1 MALIDRFRRG
11 RKSTNSVNHV
21 QRFGAVN
28 FFSSFISRK
37 KYSDVYYWL
46 VISRIFRGLQNVCFD
61 VSQDVGSDKIKT
73 QLSDL
78 LRFLNNNLTALV
90 WQLWNNGVIVL
101 ETTKDKGKWYAVPY
115 ENLQFDGN
123 GAVIG
128 HDYVLYSEP
137 YMFLRKTDVT
147 LLKETMGAIDVYKN
161 SDIYLTKT
169 FGAFGILSGSEM
181 GINAADKEELQQQ
194 LKERAGTTEAKD
206 QFIISNSPLNFSQI
220 DFKIKELQLPDKVK
234 DEIKVLCAHFGVPYD
249 LIPMS
254 GQSTYANQMAAIV
267 DFYRS
272 CISPLAE
279 QILSLARYIV
289 LKKYV
294 TIPTTAVTFR
304 IDNVAE
310 LADDRTAMI
319 DYKLKVADYAAK
331 LRELGVDIP
340 EEVKNELEK
349 NWI

>member
-1 MALIDRFRRG
+1 MALIDRFRR

-21 QRFGAVN
+21 QGFGAVN
-28 FFSSFISRK
+28 FFSSLISRK
-37 KYSDVYYWL
+37 KYSDIYYWL

-61 VSQDVGSDKIKT
+61 VSQDVDSAKIKT

-78 LRFLNNNLTALV
+78 LRFLNANLTALI
-90 WQLWNNGVIVL
+90 WQLWNNGVVVL
-101 ETTKDKGKWYAVPY
+101 ETTNEGKWYAEPY
-115 ENLQFDGN
+115 ERLQFDGN
-123 GAVIG
+123 GAIIG
-128 HDYVLYSEP
+128 HKYVLYSEP
-137 YMFLRKTDVT
+137 YMFLRKTDVL
-147 LLKETMGAIDVYKN
+147 LLKETLGAIDTYKN

-194 LKERAGTTEAKD
+194 LKDRAGTTEAKD
-206 QFIISNSPLNFSQI
+206 QFIISNSPLTFAQI
-220 DFKIKELQLPDKVK
+220 DFKIKELQLPEKVK

-254 GQSTYANQMAAIV
+254 GQSTYANQTAAIV

-294 TIPTTAVTFR
+294 NIPTQAVTFR

-331 LRELGVDIP
+331 LYDLGIDIP
-340 EEVKNELEK
+340 EEVKTELK
-349 NWI
+349 SNWI

>member
-11 RKSTNSVNHV
+11 RKSVNSVNHV

-28 FFSSFISRK
+28 FFSSFVSRK

-61 VSQDVGSDKIKT
+61 VAQDVGSDKVKM

-90 WQLWNNGVIVL
+90 WQLWNNGFIVM
-101 ETTKDKGKWYAVPY
+101 ETDKNGKWYSVP
-115 ENLQFDGN
+115 FDKIQTNGN
-123 GAVIG
+123 GAVIN

-137 YMFLRKTDVT
+137 YMFLRKTDVV
-147 LLKETMGAIDVYKN
+147 LLKETLGAIDVYKN

-181 GINAADKEELQQQ
+181 GINAADKEEIQEQ

-206 QFIISNSPLNFSQI
+206 QFIISNSPINFSQI

-254 GQSTYANQMAAIV
+254 GQSTYANQTAAIV

-294 TIPTTAVTFR
+294 TIPTTAITFR

-319 DYKLKVADYAAK
+319 DYKLKVADLAK
-331 LRELGVDIP
+331 RMSELNIELPDYII
-340 EEVKNELEK
+340 NELK
-349 NWI
+349 DD

>member
-28 FFSSFISRK
+28 FFSSFVSRK

-61 VSQDVGSDKIKT
+61 VSQEVGSDKVKT

-90 WQLWNNGVIVL
+90 WQLWNNGFIVL
-101 ETTKDKGKWYAVPY
+101 ETDKNGKWYYV
-115 ENLQFDGN
+115 QFDNIQTNGN
-123 GAVIG
+123 GAVIN

-147 LLKETMGAIDVYKN
+147 LLKETLGAIDVYKN

-206 QFIISNSPLNFSQI
+206 QFIISNSPINFSQI
-220 DFKIKELQLPDKVK
+220 DFKIKELQLSDKIK

-249 LIPMS
+249 LIPTS

-319 DYKLKVADYAAK
+319 DYKLKVADLAK
-331 LRELGVDIP
+331 RMSELKI
-340 EEVKNELEK
+340 ELPDYIINALKDE
-349 NWI
+349 

>member
-11 RKSTNSVNHV
+11 RKSANSVNHV

-28 FFSSFISRK
+28 FFSSFVSRK

-61 VSQDVGSDKIKT
+61 VSQDVGSDKVKT

-78 LRFLNNNLTALV
+78 LRFLNNNLTALI
-90 WQLWNNGVIVL
+90 WQLWNNGFIVL
-101 ETTKDKGKWYAVPY
+101 DNDKNGKWYSVP
-115 ENLQFDGN
+115 FDKIQTNGN
-123 GAVIG
+123 GAVIN

-137 YMFLRKTDVT
+137 YMFLRKTDVI
-147 LLKETMGAIDVYKN
+147 LIKETLGAIDVYKN

-181 GINAADKEELQQQ
+181 GINAADKEELQEQ

-206 QFIISNSPLNFSQI
+206 QFIISNSPINFSQI

-254 GQSTYANQMAAIV
+254 GQSTYANQTAAIV

-279 QILSLARYIV
+279 QVLSLARYIV

-294 TIPTTAVTFR
+294 TIPTTAITFR

-319 DYKLKVADYAAK
+319 DYKLKVADLAK
-331 LRELGVDIP
+331 RLSELNIVLPDYII
-340 EEVKNELEK
+340 NELKDE
-349 NWI
+349 

>member
-11 RKSTNSVNHV
+11 RKSANSVNHV

-28 FFSSFISRK
+28 FFSSYVSRK

-61 VSQDVGSDKIKT
+61 VSQEVGSDKIKT

-90 WQLWNNGVIVL
+90 WQLWNNGFVVL
-101 ETTKDKGKWYAVPY
+101 ETDKNGKWYYVP
-115 ENLQFDGN
+115 FDKIQTNGN
-123 GAVIG
+123 GAVIN

-137 YMFLRKTDVT
+137 YMFLRKTDVS
-147 LLKETMGAIDVYKN
+147 LLKETLGAIDVYKN

-181 GINAADKEELQQQ
+181 GINAADKEEIQEQ
-194 LKERAGTTEAKD
+194 LKARAGTTEAKD
-206 QFIISNSPLNFSQI
+206 QFILSNSPINFSQI
-220 DFKIKELQLPDKVK
+220 DFKIKELQLPDKIK

-254 GQSTYANQMAAIV
+254 GQSTYANQMAAIL

-319 DYKLKVADYAAK
+319 DYKLKVADLAK
-331 LRELGVDIP
+331 RMSELNIELPDYII
-340 EEVKNELEK
+340 NELK
-349 NWI
+349 DD

>member
-11 RKSTNSVNHV
+11 RKSVNSVNHV

-28 FFSSFISRK
+28 FFSSFVSRK

-61 VSQDVGSDKIKT
+61 VAQDVGSDKVKM

-90 WQLWNNGVIVL
+90 WQLWNNGFIVM
-101 ETTKDKGKWYAVPY
+101 ETDKNGKWYSVP
-115 ENLQFDGN
+115 FDKIQTNGN
-123 GAVIG
+123 GAVIN

-137 YMFLRKTDVT
+137 YMFLRKNDVT
-147 LLKETMGAIDVYKN
+147 LLKETLGAIDVYKN

-181 GINAADKEELQQQ
+181 GINAADKEEIQEQ

-206 QFIISNSPLNFSQI
+206 QFIISNSPINFSQI

-254 GQSTYANQMAAIV
+254 GQSTYANQTAAIV

-294 TIPTTAVTFR
+294 TIPTTAITFR

-319 DYKLKVADYAAK
+319 DYKLKVADLAK
-331 LRELGVDIP
+331 RMSELNIELPDYII
-340 EEVKNELEK
+340 NELK
-349 NWI
+349 DD

>member
-1 MALIDRFRRG
+1 M
-11 RKSTNSVNHV
+11 
-21 QRFGAVN
+21 
-28 FFSSFISRK
+28 
-37 KYSDVYYWL
+37 
-46 VISRIFRGLQNVCFD
+46 
-61 VSQDVGSDKIKT
+61 
-73 QLSDL
+73 
-78 LRFLNNNLTALV
+78 
-90 WQLWNNGVIVL
+90 
-101 ETTKDKGKWYAVPY
+101 
-115 ENLQFDGN
+115 
-123 GAVIG
+123 
-128 HDYVLYSEP
+128 
-137 YMFLRKTDVT
+137 
-147 LLKETMGAIDVYKN
+147 
-161 SDIYLTKT
+161 TKT

-206 QFIISNSPLNFSQI
+206 QFIISNSPLTFAQI
-220 DFKIKELQLPDKVK
+220 DFKIKELQLPEKVK

-254 GQSTYANQMAAIV
+254 GQSTYANQTAAIV

-294 TIPTTAVTFR
+294 NIPTQAVTFR

-331 LRELGVDIP
+331 LRDLGVDIP
-340 EEVKNELEK
+340 EEVKNELEN

>member
-1 MALIDRFRRG
+1 MALIDRFRRS

-28 FFSSFISRK
+28 FFSSFVSRK

-46 VISRIFRGLQNVCFD
+46 VLSRIFRGLQNVCFD
-61 VSQDVGSDKIKT
+61 VSQDVGSDKIKM

-90 WQLWNNGVIVL
+90 WQLWNNGFIVL
-101 ETTKDKGKWYAVPY
+101 EADKNGKWYSVP
-115 ENLQFDGN
+115 FDKIQTNGN
-123 GAVIG
+123 GAVIN

-137 YMFLRKTDVT
+137 YMFLRKTDLT
-147 LLKETMGAIDVYKN
+147 LLKETLGAIDVYKN

-206 QFIISNSPLNFSQI
+206 QFIISNSPINFSQI

-254 GQSTYANQMAAIV
+254 GQSTYANQTAAIV

-294 TIPTTAVTFR
+294 TIPTTAITFR

-319 DYKLKVADYAAK
+319 DYKLKVADLAK
-331 LRELGVDIP
+331 RMSDLNIDLPDYII
-340 EEVKNELEK
+340 NELKDE
-349 NWI
+349 

>member
-28 FFSSFISRK
+28 FFSSYVSRK

-61 VSQDVGSDKIKT
+61 VSQEVGSDKIKT

-90 WQLWNNGVIVL
+90 WQLWNNGFIVL
-101 ETTKDKGKWYAVPY
+101 EIDKNGKWYYVP
-115 ENLQFDGN
+115 FDNIQTNGN
-123 GAVIG
+123 GAVIN

-147 LLKETMGAIDVYKN
+147 LLKETLGAIDVYKN

-181 GINAADKEELQQQ
+181 GINAADKEEIQEQ
-194 LKERAGTTEAKD
+194 LKARAGTTEAKD
-206 QFIISNSPLNFSQI
+206 QFILSNSPINFSQI

-294 TIPTTAVTFR
+294 TIPTTAITFR

-319 DYKLKVADYAAK
+319 DYKLKVADLAK
-331 LRELGVDIP
+331 RMSELNIELPDYII
-340 EEVKNELEK
+340 NELKDE
-349 NWI
+349 

>member
-11 RKSTNSVNHV
+11 RKSVNSVNHV

-28 FFSSFISRK
+28 FFSSFVSRK

-61 VSQDVGSDKIKT
+61 VSKEVGSDKVKT

-90 WQLWNNGVIVL
+90 WQLWNNGFIVL
-101 ETTKDKGKWYAVPY
+101 ETDKNGKWYSVP
-115 ENLQFDGN
+115 FDKIQTNGN
-123 GAVIG
+123 GAIIN

-137 YMFLRKTDVT
+137 YMFLRKTDVV
-147 LLKETMGAIDVYKN
+147 LLKETLGAIDVYKN

-181 GINAADKEELQQQ
+181 GINAADKEEIQEQ
-194 LKERAGTTEAKD
+194 LKARAGTTEAKD
-206 QFIISNSPLNFSQI
+206 QFILSNSPINFSQI
-220 DFKIKELQLPDKVK
+220 DFKIKELQLPDKIK

-254 GQSTYANQMAAIV
+254 GQSTYANQTAAIV

-294 TIPTTAVTFR
+294 TIPTTAITFR

-319 DYKLKVADYAAK
+319 DYKLKVADLAK
-331 LRELGVDIP
+331 RMSELNIELPDYII
-340 EEVKNELEK
+340 NELKDE
-349 NWI
+349 

>member
-11 RKSTNSVNHV
+11 RKSANSVNHV

-28 FFSSFISRK
+28 FFSSYVSRK

-61 VSQDVGSDKIKT
+61 VAQDVGSDKIKT

-90 WQLWNNGVIVL
+90 WQLWNNGFIVL
-101 ETTKDKGKWYAVPY
+101 ETDKNGKWYYVS
-115 ENLQFDGN
+115 FDKIQTNGN
-123 GAVIG
+123 GAVIN

-147 LLKETMGAIDVYKN
+147 LLKETLGAIDVYKN

-181 GINAADKEELQQQ
+181 GINAADKEEIQEQ
-194 LKERAGTTEAKD
+194 LKARAGTTEAKD
-206 QFIISNSPLNFSQI
+206 QFILSNSPINFSQI

-294 TIPTTAVTFR
+294 TIPTTAITFR

-319 DYKLKVADYAAK
+319 DYKLKVADLAK
-331 LRELGVDIP
+331 RMSELNIDLPDYII
-340 EEVKNELEK
+340 NELKDE
-349 NWI
+349 

>member
-11 RKSTNSVNHV
+11 RKSANSVNHV

-61 VSQDVGSDKIKT
+61 VSQEVGSDKVKT

-90 WQLWNNGVIVL
+90 WQLWNNGFIVL
-101 ETTKDKGKWYAVPY
+101 ETNQNGKWYLVP
-115 ENLQFDGN
+115 FDKIQTNGD
-123 GAVIG
+123 GAVIK

-137 YMFLRKTDVT
+137 YMFLRKTDVK
-147 LLKETMGAIDVYKN
+147 LLKETLDALDVYKN

-206 QFIISNSPLNFSQI
+206 QFIISNSPINFSQI

-254 GQSTYANQMAAIV
+254 GQSTYANQTAAIV

-279 QILSLARYIV
+279 QILSLARYII

-319 DYKLKVADYAAK
+319 DYKLKVADLAK
-331 LRELGVDIP
+331 RITELNIELP
-340 EEVKNELEK
+340 EYIINELKDE
-349 NWI
+349 

>member
-1 MALIDRFRRG
+1 MALIDRFRRH
-11 RKSTNSVNHV
+11 KSTNSVNHV
-21 QRFGAVN
+21 QGFGAVN
-28 FFSSFISRK
+28 FFSSLISRK
-37 KYSDVYYWL
+37 KYSDIYYWL

-78 LRFLNNNLTALV
+78 LRFLNANLTALV
-90 WQLWNNGVIVL
+90 WQFWNNGYIVL
-101 ETTKDKGKWYAVPY
+101 ETDGKNKWYCVPF
-115 ENLQFDGN
+115 ENIQTDGK

-128 HDYVLYSEP
+128 HKYVLYSEP
-137 YMFLRKTDVT
+137 YMFLRKTDVL
-147 LLKETMGAIDVYKN
+147 LLKETLGAIDTYKN

-206 QFIISNSPLNFSQI
+206 QFIISNSPLTFAQI
-220 DFKIKELQLPDKVK
+220 DFKIKELQLPEKVK

-254 GQSTYANQMAAIV
+254 GQSTYANQTAAIV

-294 TIPTTAVTFR
+294 NIPTQAVTFR

-319 DYKLKVADYAAK
+319 DFKLKVADYAAK
-331 LRELGVDIP
+331 LREMGIDIP

>member
-46 VISRIFRGLQNVCFD
+46 VLSRIFRGLQNVCFD
-61 VSQDVGSDKIKT
+61 VSQEVGSDKVKT

-90 WQLWNNGVIVL
+90 WQLWNNGFIVL
-101 ETTKDKGKWYAVPY
+101 ETDKNGKWYYV
-115 ENLQFDGN
+115 QFDNIQTNGN
-123 GAVIG
+123 GAVIN

-147 LLKETMGAIDVYKN
+147 LLKETLGAIDVYKN

-206 QFIISNSPLNFSQI
+206 QFIISNSPINFSQI
-220 DFKIKELQLPDKVK
+220 DFKIKELQLSDKIK

-249 LIPMS
+249 LIPTS
-254 GQSTYANQMAAIV
+254 GQSTYANQTAAIV

-319 DYKLKVADYAAK
+319 DYKLKVADLAK
-331 LRELGVDIP
+331 RMSELKI
-340 EEVKNELEK
+340 ELPDYIINALKDE
-349 NWI
+349 

>member
-1 MALIDRFRRG
+1 MALIDRFRRH
-11 RKSTNSVNHV
+11 KSTNSVNHV
-21 QRFGAVN
+21 QGFGAVN
-28 FFSSFISRK
+28 FFSSLISRK
-37 KYSDVYYWL
+37 KYSDIYYWL

-78 LRFLNNNLTALV
+78 LRFLNANLTALV
-90 WQLWNNGVIVL
+90 WQLWNNGYIVL
-101 ETTKDKGKWYAVPY
+101 ETDGKNKWYYVPF
-115 ENLQFDGN
+115 EKIQTDGK

-128 HDYVLYSEP
+128 HKYVLYSEP
-137 YMFLRKTDVT
+137 YMFLRKTDVL
-147 LLKETMGAIDVYKN
+147 LLKETLGAIDTYKN

-206 QFIISNSPLNFSQI
+206 QFIISNSPLTFAQI
-220 DFKIKELQLPDKVK
+220 DFKIKELQLPEKVK

-254 GQSTYANQMAAIV
+254 GQSTYANQTAAIV

-294 TIPTTAVTFR
+294 NIPTQAVTFR

-319 DYKLKVADYAAK
+319 DFKLKVADYAAK
-331 LRELGVDIP
+331 LRDLGVDIP

>member
-1 MALIDRFRRG
+1 MALIDRLRRGG
-11 RKSTNSVNHV
+11 RKSENSVNHI
-21 QRFGAVN
+21 QTFGSVN
-28 FFSSFISRK
+28 FFSTLISRK
-37 KYSDVYYWL
+37 KYSDIFLWL
-46 VISRIFRGLQNVCFD
+46 VVSRIFRGLQNVCFD
-61 VSQDVGSDKIKT
+61 FAEDYTTERTKIR
-73 QLSDL
+73 LAGL
-78 LRFLNNNLTALV
+78 MRFINSNLTSLV

-101 ETTKDKGKWYAVPY
+101 EQNERGKWYSVPY
-115 ENLQFDGN
+115 ERLRFDGLGN
-123 GAVIG
+123 VLE

-137 YMFLRKTDVT
+137 YMFLHKTDTQIIKDT
-147 LLKETMGAIDVYKN
+147 LGAIDTYKN

-181 GINAADKEELQQQ
+181 GINASDKEELQQQ

-220 DFKIKELQLPDKVK
+220 DFKIKELQLPEKVK

-254 GQSTYANQMAAIV
+254 GQSTYANQSAAIV

-279 QILSLARYIV
+279 QVLSLVRYIV
-289 LKKYV
+289 LKRFID
-294 TIPTTAVTFR
+294 IPTQAVTFR

-310 LADDRTAMI
+310 LADDRTAKV
-319 DYKLKVADYAAK
+319 DYKLKVADLAAK
-331 LRELGVDIP
+331 MQELGIELP
-340 EEVKNELEK
+340 EYITKELQED
-349 NWI
+349 

>member
-11 RKSTNSVNHV
+11 RKSSNSVNHV

-28 FFSSFISRK
+28 FFSSFVSRK

-61 VSQDVGSDKIKT
+61 VSQDVGSDKVKT

-78 LRFLNNNLTALV
+78 LRFLNNNLTSLV
-90 WQLWNNGVIVL
+90 WQLWNNGYIVL
-101 ETTKDKGKWYAVPY
+101 DTDKNGKWYYVP
-115 ENLQFDGN
+115 FDNIQTNGN
-123 GAVIG
+123 GAVIN

-147 LLKETMGAIDVYKN
+147 LLKETLGAIDVYKN

-206 QFIISNSPLNFSQI
+206 QFIISNSPINFSQI

-294 TIPTTAVTFR
+294 TIPTTAITFR

-319 DYKLKVADYAAK
+319 DYKLKVADLAK
-331 LRELGVDIP
+331 RMTELNIELPDYII
-340 EEVKNELEK
+340 NELKDE
-349 NWI
+349 

>member
-1 MALIDRFRRG
+1 MALIDRFRR

-21 QRFGAVN
+21 QGFGAVN
-28 FFSSFISRK
+28 FFSSLVSRK
-37 KYSDVYYWL
+37 KYGDIYYWL

-73 QLSDL
+73 QLADL
-78 LRFLNNNLTALV
+78 LRFLNANLTALV
-90 WQLWNNGVIVL
+90 WQLWNNGVVVL
-101 ETTKDKGKWYAVPY
+101 DTTDNGKWYAVPY
-115 ENLQFDGN
+115 ERLQFDGN
-123 GAVIG
+123 GAVM
-128 HDYVLYSEP
+128 DYKYVLYSEP
-137 YMFLRKTDVT
+137 YMFLRKTDVL
-147 LLKETMGAIDVYKN
+147 LLKETLGAIDIYKN

-206 QFIISNSPLNFSQI
+206 QFIISNSPLTFAQI
-220 DFKIKELQLPDKVK
+220 DFKIKELQLPEKVK

-254 GQSTYANQMAAIV
+254 GQSTYANQTAAIV

-294 TIPTTAVTFR
+294 NIPTQAVTFR

-319 DYKLKVADYAAK
+319 DFKLKVADYAAK
-331 LRELGVDIP
+331 LREMGIDIP

>member
-28 FFSSFISRK
+28 FFSSFVSRK

-61 VSQDVGSDKIKT
+61 VSQEVGSDKVKT

-90 WQLWNNGVIVL
+90 WQLWNNGFIVL
-101 ETTKDKGKWYAVPY
+101 ETNQNGKWYSVPY
-115 ENLQFDGN
+115 DNIQTNGN

-128 HDYVLYSEP
+128 YNYVLYSEP

-147 LLKETMGAIDVYKN
+147 LLKETLGAIDVYKN

-181 GINAADKEELQQQ
+181 GINAADKEELQEQ

-206 QFIISNSPLNFSQI
+206 QFIISNSPINFSQI

-289 LKKYV
+289 LKKYI

-310 LADDRTAMI
+310 LADDRTAII
-319 DYKLKVADYAAK
+319 DYKLKVADLAK
-331 LRELGVDIP
+331 RLSELNIELP
-340 EEVKNELEK
+340 EYIINELKDE
-349 NWI
+349 

>member
-1 MALIDRFRRG
+1 MALIDRLRRG
-11 RKSTNSVNHV
+11 RKSANSVNHV

-28 FFSSFISRK
+28 FFSSFINNK

-46 VISRIFRGLQNVCFD
+46 VLSRIFRGLQNVCFD
-61 VSQDVGSDKIKT
+61 VAQDVGSDKVKM

-78 LRFLNNNLTALV
+78 LRFLNANLTALV
-90 WQLWNNGVIVL
+90 WQLWNNGYIVL
-101 ETTKDKGKWYAVPY
+101 DTDDHGKWYSVPY
-115 ENLQFDGN
+115 EKIQTNGN

-128 HDYVLYSEP
+128 HIYVLYSEP
-137 YMFLRKTDVT
+137 YMFLRKTDVA
-147 LLKETMGAIDVYKN
+147 LLKDTLGAIDVYKN

-206 QFIISNSPLNFSQI
+206 QFIISNSPINFSQI
-220 DFKIKELQLPDKVK
+220 DFKIKELQLSDKVK
-234 DEIKVLCAHFGVPYD
+234 DEIKVVCAHFGVPYD

-254 GQSTYANQMAAIV
+254 GQSTYANQTAAIV

-294 TIPTTAVTFR
+294 TIPTQSITFR

-319 DYKLKVADYAAK
+319 DYKLKVADLAK
-331 LRELGVDIP
+331 RMSELNIELPDYII
-340 EEVKNELEK
+340 NELKDE
-349 NWI
+349 

>member
-11 RKSTNSVNHV
+11 RKSANSVNHV

-28 FFSSFISRK
+28 FFSSFVSRK

-61 VSQDVGSDKIKT
+61 VSQDVGSDKVKT

-78 LRFLNNNLTALV
+78 LRFLNNNLTALI
-90 WQLWNNGVIVL
+90 WQLWNNGFIVL
-101 ETTKDKGKWYAVPY
+101 DNDKNGKWYSVP
-115 ENLQFDGN
+115 FDKIQTNGN
-123 GAVIG
+123 GAVIN

-137 YMFLRKTDVT
+137 YMFLRKTDVI
-147 LLKETMGAIDVYKN
+147 LIKETLGAIDVYKN

-181 GINAADKEELQQQ
+181 GINAADKEELQEQ

-206 QFIISNSPLNFSQI
+206 QFIISNSPINFSQI

-254 GQSTYANQMAAIV
+254 GQSTYANQTAAIV

-279 QILSLARYIV
+279 QVLSLARYIV

-319 DYKLKVADYAAK
+319 DYKLKVADLAK
-331 LRELGVDIP
+331 RLSELNIVLPDYII
-340 EEVKNELEK
+340 NELKDE
-349 NWI
+349 

>member
-1 MALIDRFRRG
+1 MALIDRLRRG

-21 QRFGAVN
+21 QGFGAVN
-28 FFSSFISRK
+28 FFSSLISRK
-37 KYSDVYYWL
+37 KYSDIYYWL

-61 VSQDVGSDKIKT
+61 VSQDVGSDKVKT

-78 LRFLNNNLTALV
+78 LRFLNTNLTALV
-90 WQLWNNGVIVL
+90 WQLWNNGFIVL
-101 ETTKDKGKWYAVPY
+101 DTTDKGKWYSVPF
-115 ENLQFDGN
+115 ESVRLNGN
-123 GAVIG
+123 GAVNG
-128 HDYVLYSEP
+128 YNYVLYSEP
-137 YMFLRKTDVT
+137 YMFLRTTDVK
-147 LLKETMGAIDVYKN
+147 LLKETLGAIDTYKN

-194 LKERAGTTEAKD
+194 LKDRAGTTEAKD
-206 QFIISNSPLNFSQI
+206 QFIISNSPLTFAQI
-220 DFKIKELQLPDKVK
+220 DFKIKELQLPEKVK

-254 GQSTYANQMAAIV
+254 GQSTYANQTAAIV

-294 TIPTTAVTFR
+294 NIPTQAVTFR

-331 LRELGVDIP
+331 LRDLGVDIP
-340 EEVKNELEK
+340 EEVKNELEN

>member
-11 RKSTNSVNHV
+11 RKSVNSVNHV

-28 FFSSFISRK
+28 FFSSYVSRK

-61 VSQDVGSDKIKT
+61 VSQEVGSDKIKM

-78 LRFLNNNLTALV
+78 LRFLNNNLTSLV
-90 WQLWNNGVIVL
+90 WQMWNNGFIVM
-101 ETTKDKGKWYAVPY
+101 ESDKNGKWYSVP
-115 ENLQFDGN
+115 FDKIQTNGN
-123 GAVIG
+123 GAVIN

-147 LLKETMGAIDVYKN
+147 LLKETLGAIDVYKN

-181 GINAADKEELQQQ
+181 GINAADKEEIQEQ
-194 LKERAGTTEAKD
+194 LKARAGTTEAKD
-206 QFIISNSPLNFSQI
+206 QFILSNSPINFSQI
-220 DFKIKELQLPDKVK
+220 DFKIKELQLPDKIK

-319 DYKLKVADYAAK
+319 EYKLKVADLAK
-331 LRELGVDIP
+331 RMSELNIELPDYII
-340 EEVKNELEK
+340 NELKDE
-349 NWI
+349 

>member
-11 RKSTNSVNHV
+11 RISANSVNHV

-28 FFSSFISRK
+28 FFSSYVSRK

-61 VSQDVGSDKIKT
+61 VSQEVGSDKVKT

-90 WQLWNNGVIVL
+90 WQLWNNGFVVL
-101 ETTKDKGKWYAVPY
+101 ETDKNGKWYSVP
-115 ENLQFDGN
+115 FDKIQTNGN
-123 GAVIG
+123 GAVIN

-147 LLKETMGAIDVYKN
+147 LLKETLGAIDVYKN

-181 GINAADKEELQQQ
+181 GINAADKEEIQEQ
-194 LKERAGTTEAKD
+194 LKARAGTTEAKD
-206 QFIISNSPLNFSQI
+206 QFILSNSPINFSQI
-220 DFKIKELQLPDKVK
+220 DFKIKELQLPDKIK

-294 TIPTTAVTFR
+294 TIPTTAITFR

-319 DYKLKVADYAAK
+319 DYKLKVADLAK
-331 LRELGVDIP
+331 RMTEMNIDLPDYII
-340 EEVKNELEK
+340 NELKDE
-349 NWI
+349 

>member
-28 FFSSFISRK
+28 FFSSFVSRK

-46 VISRIFRGLQNVCFD
+46 VLSRIFRGLQNVCFD
-61 VSQDVGSDKIKT
+61 VSQEVGSDKVKT

-90 WQLWNNGVIVL
+90 WQLWNNGFIVL
-101 ETTKDKGKWYAVPY
+101 DTKGKDKWYVVPY
-115 ENLQFDGN
+115 DNLQFNGN
-123 GAVIG
+123 GAVIN

-137 YMFLRKTDVT
+137 YMFLRKTDVA
-147 LLKETMGAIDVYKN
+147 LLKETLGAIDVYKN

-254 GQSTYANQMAAIV
+254 GQSTYANQTAAIV

-294 TIPTTAVTFR
+294 TIPTQAVTFR

-319 DYKLKVADYAAK
+319 DYKLKVADLAK
-331 LRELGVDIP
+331 RMTELNIELP
-340 EEVKNELEK
+340 EYIINELKDE
-349 NWI
+349 